1 MAGNIGGGGAGD
13 SAAARDMR
21 DLAGTVE
28 REKALGGLLITL
40 EKLTREAA
48 SHGYATAGLGEFRK
62 VMVKTVEELLH
73 NVHDE
78 KEVLPPLGRQE
89 GFRRAARERTARP
102 QQPGLDL

>member
-1 MAGNIGGGGAGD
+1 MVRAIAPPR
-13 SAAARDMR
+13 ATCATWPARWN
-21 DLAGTVE
+21 GK
-28 REKALGGLLITL
+28 KALGGLLITL
-40 EKLTREAA
+40 EKPTRDMTREAA